1 MNRKEYTRD
10 IMLKGLTEYFKS
22 QGYQVEEYNDRFLPA
37 RVPLYCKK
45 EKKGKT
51 DEIVIDFTTAN
62 IISKDTF
69 FPTDVIDGV
78 KIHEASPVR
87 FYQYYFI
94 KAKTYLA
101 YPDYVEENED
111 FSDFKKVCSD
121 RGIGLLKTSETKIEE
136 IIKPRSLFEDIC
148 KKLNIKN
155 YDAKMELEYHLRNC
169 LHYFVYY
176 PEPIFKKRA
185 ITNRTEQNIPFILID
200 KLCELKNVAYKK
212 ELITLAFKY
221 RREARDDYDIAEK
234 CITQLWKK
242 YLGLDYPNI
251 QRRVEN
257 ILQRDEEYREH
268 FVHQFQVFLIGTYI
282 LDSIY
287 PEISETFKSK
297 YECKIENVWLPAA
310 TFHDFSYGLQNFDT
324 WLMQFFEETLRVK
337 YSQTKENLNILNLDA
352 AMIREALYDNIKKM
366 VNQLKNEW
374 EKNEKENLIRFF
386 YEKAVRDRNH
396 SVLSAI
402 SLLKLYD
409 YADKKNIKIKESAI
423 LQAAIGIGGHDEDIW
438 ESLCGCQGYRRSHRD
453 LPTEEKCIDGCGRTL
468 WSPKRNRIYKEK
480 ILDGRP
486 RNNIENYRC
495 EEWEKAVMDR
505 RLFEKIKFEES
516 PILFL
521 LIYCDNVQ
529 DWGRITSSDKKISND
544 LSSLKAINIEEK
556 DGKISICVNLQSS
569 GEEEK
574 EDEIER
580 MAWCLKDDRFKVYIN
595 EKLKIM
601 NGNGGE

>member
-1 MNRKEYTRD
+1 MSSKEYTSD
-10 IMLKGLTEYFKS
+10 EMLKVLKEHFRN
-22 QGYQVEEYNDRFLPA
+22 QGYKVEEYNDKFLPA
-37 RVPLYCKK
+37 RVPLYCKNESK
-45 EKKGKT
+45 A
-51 DEIVIDFTTAN
+51 DEIVIDFTTTN
-62 IISKDTF
+62 IISKETF
-69 FPTDVIDGV
+69 FPTDIIDRV
-78 KIHEASPVR
+78 RIHEAAPVR

-101 YPDYVEENED
+101 YPDYVEESED
-111 FSDFKKVCSD
+111 FNDFKKVCKD

-136 IIKPRSLFEDIC
+136 IIKPRTLFEDIC
-148 KKLNIKN
+148 KKLGIKN
-155 YDAKMELEYHLRNC
+155 SDTKMELEYHLRNC

-185 ITNRTEQNIPFILID
+185 ITGRTEQNIPFILID

-212 ELITLAFKY
+212 ELNALAFKY
-221 RREARDDYDIAEK
+221 RKEARDDYDIAEK

-242 YLGLDYPNI
+242 YLGLKYPNI

-287 PEISETFKSK
+287 PEISESFKSK
-297 YECKIENVWLPAA
+297 FKCKIENVWLPAT

-337 YSQTKENLNILNLDA
+337 YDQTKENLNLLNLDA
-352 AMIREALYDNIKKM
+352 AMVREALYENIKKM
-366 VNQLKNEW
+366 VNQLKNKW

-396 SVLSAI
+396 GVLSAI
-402 SLLKLYD
+402 SFLQLYD
-409 YADKKNIKIKESAI
+409 AADKKNVKINERAV
-423 LQAAIGIGGHDEDIW
+423 LQVALGIGGHDEDIW

-453 LPTEEKCIDGCGRTL
+453 LPTEEKCIAECHRAL
-468 WSPKRNRIYKEK
+468 WSPKKNRIYKEK
-480 ILDGRP
+480 ISDIGASH
-486 RNNIENYRC
+486 NIEEYRC
-495 EEWEKAVMDR
+495 EKWEKAVMDK
-505 RLFEKIKFEES
+505 RLMEKIKFKDD

-521 LIYCDNVQ
+521 LIFCDNIQ
-529 DWGRITSSDKKISND
+529 DEGRITSSDEKITND
-544 LSSLKAINIEEK
+544 RSSLKGINIEEK
-556 DGKISICVNLQSS
+556 DGKISICVNLQSYE
-569 GEEEK
+569 EEEK
-574 EDEIER
+574 DKEIER

-601 NGNGGE
+601 NGSGGE